1 LNNNGDNDRVRL
13 EFEGVVIDSNKGKF
27 RVKINDNH
35 IVLATLS
42 GKIRT
47 NSVRILVGDLVRVEI
62 SEYDTSM
69 GRIVF
74 RIKGI

>member
-1 LNNNGDNDRVRL
+1 MDNERDRL
-13 EFEGVVIDSNKGKF
+13 EVEGTVIDANKGKF
-27 RVKINDNH
+27 RVKINENH

-62 SEYDTSM
+62 SEYDTNM
-69 GRIVF
+69 GRIIY
-74 RIKGI
+74 RIKGT